1 MFGLGTII
9 NVTAIVA
16 GGVMGLLFGKKLT
29 ERYQSNLMMASALC
43 VLFIG
48 VSGCMEQMLKLTEN
62 GLSSSGSMMMI
73 ACFAVGAL
81 LGEWID
87 LDTKMERFG
96 EWLKEKTKS
105 DGDNAFVDAFVTASL
120 TVCIGAMAVVGSI
133 RDGIYGD
140 YSILTAK
147 AVLDMIIVAIMT
159 ASMGKG
165 CIFSAIPVGMF
176 QGVMTL
182 LSKVIEPF
190 LTDEGLADMSLT
202 GSVLIFCVGV
212 NLIWGKKVK
221 VANLLPALVGVKLR
235 SFLWTTALGI
245 IPGALVFTSIGVG
258 VGEVFDRGETP
269 DLSLLWAP
277 QVLGPLLGLAALA
290 ALPMVIRAIRGR
302 REI

>member
-1 MFGLGTII
+1 
-9 NVTAIVA
+9 
-16 GGVMGLLFGKKLT
+16 
-29 ERYQSNLMMASALC
+29 
-43 VLFIG
+43 
-48 VSGCMEQMLKLTEN
+48 
-62 GLSSSGSMMMI
+62 MMI
-73 ACFAVGAL
+73 ACFAVGVL

-176 QGVMTL
+176 QGAMTL
-182 LSKVIEPF
+182 LAKVIEPF

-212 NLIWGKKVK
+212 NLIWGKKIK
-221 VANLLPALVGVKLR
+221 VANLLPVM
-235 SFLWTTALGI
+235 F
-245 IPGALVFTSIGVG
+245 
-258 VGEVFDRGETP
+258 
-269 DLSLLWAP
+269 
-277 QVLGPLLGLAALA
+277 LAAVWPYFPWA
-290 ALPMVIRAIRGR
+290 
-302 REI
+302 

>member
-176 QGVMTL
+176 QGAMTL
-182 LSKVIEPF
+182 LAKVIEPF

-202 GSVLIFCVGV
+202 
-212 NLIWGKKVK
+212 
-221 VANLLPALVGVKLR
+221 
-235 SFLWTTALGI
+235 
-245 IPGALVFTSIGVG
+245 
-258 VGEVFDRGETP
+258 
-269 DLSLLWAP
+269 
-277 QVLGPLLGLAALA
+277 
-290 ALPMVIRAIRGR
+290 
-302 REI
+302 

>member
-48 VSGCMEQMLKLTEN
+48 VSGCMEQMLKLMAN
-62 GLSSSGSMMMI
+62 GISSSGSMMMI

-176 QGVMTL
+176 QGAMTL
-182 LSKVIEPF
+182 LAKVIEPF
-190 LTDEGLADMSLT
+190 LTNEGLAGMSLT

-221 VANLLPALVGVKLR
+221 VANLLPAI
-235 SFLWTTALGI
+235 F
-245 IPGALVFTSIGVG
+245 
-258 VGEVFDRGETP
+258 
-269 DLSLLWAP
+269 
-277 QVLGPLLGLAALA
+277 LAAVWPYFPWA
-290 ALPMVIRAIRGR
+290 
-302 REI
+302 

>member
-133 RDGIYGD
+133 PGRNLRRLFDSHGKSCSRHDHRRDHDGVHGKRLYFLGD
-140 YSILTAK
+140 PGRDVPGGDDAPCEGDR
-147 AVLDMIIVAIMT
+147 AV
-159 ASMGKG
+159 
-165 CIFSAIPVGMF
+165 
-176 QGVMTL
+176 
-182 LSKVIEPF
+182 
-190 LTDEGLADMSLT
+190 
-202 GSVLIFCVGV
+202 
-212 NLIWGKKVK
+212 
-221 VANLLPALVGVKLR
+221 
-235 SFLWTTALGI
+235 
-245 IPGALVFTSIGVG
+245 
-258 VGEVFDRGETP
+258 P
-269 DLSLLWAP
+269 D
-277 QVLGPLLGLAALA
+277 G
-290 ALPMVIRAIRGR
+290 
-302 REI
+302 

>member
-176 QGVMTL
+176 QGGDDA
-182 LSKVIEPF
+182 PC
-190 LTDEGLADMSLT
+190 EG
-202 GSVLIFCVGV
+202 
-212 NLIWGKKVK
+212 
-221 VANLLPALVGVKLR
+221 
-235 SFLWTTALGI
+235 
-245 IPGALVFTSIGVG
+245 
-258 VGEVFDRGETP
+258 DRVVP
-269 DLSLLWAP
+269 D
-277 QVLGPLLGLAALA
+277 G
-290 ALPMVIRAIRGR
+290 
-302 REI
+302 

>member
-73 ACFAVGAL
+73 ACFAVGAV

-176 QGVMTL
+176 QGAMTL
-182 LSKVIEPF
+182 LAKVIEPF

-202 GSVLIFCVGV
+202 GSVPIFCVGV

-221 VANLLPALVGVKLR
+221 VANLLPAI
-235 SFLWTTALGI
+235 F
-245 IPGALVFTSIGVG
+245 
-258 VGEVFDRGETP
+258 
-269 DLSLLWAP
+269 
-277 QVLGPLLGLAALA
+277 LAAVWPYFPWA
-290 ALPMVIRAIRGR
+290 
-302 REI
+302 

>member
-176 QGVMTL
+176 QGAMTL
-182 LSKVIEPF
+182 LAKVIEPF
-190 LTDEGLADMSLT
+190 LTDGDWRT
-202 GSVLIFCVGV
+202 C
-212 NLIWGKKVK
+212 
-221 VANLLPALVGVKLR
+221 P
-235 SFLWTTALGI
+235 
-245 IPGALVFTSIGVG
+245 
-258 VGEVFDRGETP
+258 
-269 DLSLLWAP
+269 
-277 QVLGPLLGLAALA
+277 
-290 ALPMVIRAIRGR
+290 
-302 REI
+302 

>member
-105 DGDNAFVDAFVTASL
+105 DGDNAFVVHL
-120 TVCIGAMAVVGSI
+120 
-133 RDGIYGD
+133 
-140 YSILTAK
+140 
-147 AVLDMIIVAIMT
+147 
-159 ASMGKG
+159 
-165 CIFSAIPVGMF
+165 
-176 QGVMTL
+176 
-182 LSKVIEPF
+182 
-190 LTDEGLADMSLT
+190 
-202 GSVLIFCVGV
+202 
-212 NLIWGKKVK
+212 
-221 VANLLPALVGVKLR
+221 
-235 SFLWTTALGI
+235 
-245 IPGALVFTSIGVG
+245 
-258 VGEVFDRGETP
+258 
-269 DLSLLWAP
+269 
-277 QVLGPLLGLAALA
+277 
-290 ALPMVIRAIRGR
+290 
-302 REI
+302 

>member
-176 QGVMTL
+176 QGGDDA
-182 LSKVIEPF
+182 PC
-190 LTDEGLADMSLT
+190 EG
-202 GSVLIFCVGV
+202 
-212 NLIWGKKVK
+212 
-221 VANLLPALVGVKLR
+221 
-235 SFLWTTALGI
+235 
-245 IPGALVFTSIGVG
+245 
-258 VGEVFDRGETP
+258 DRAVP
-269 DLSLLWAP
+269 D
-277 QVLGPLLGLAALA
+277 G
-290 ALPMVIRAIRGR
+290 
-302 REI
+302 

>member
-176 QGVMTL
+176 QGAMTL
-182 LSKVIEPF
+182 LAKVIEPF
-190 LTDEGLADMSLT
+190 LTNEGLAGMSLT
-202 GSVLIFCVGV
+202 GSVLIFCIGV

-221 VANLLPALVGVKLR
+221 VANLLPAI
-235 SFLWTTALGI
+235 F
-245 IPGALVFTSIGVG
+245 
-258 VGEVFDRGETP
+258 
-269 DLSLLWAP
+269 
-277 QVLGPLLGLAALA
+277 LAAVWPYFPWA
-290 ALPMVIRAIRGR
+290 
-302 REI
+302 